1 MTLTVDTPDDL
12 LPYVGQNLGTGPWLT
27 IDQPMI
33 DAFARITLDHN
44 WIHTDPARAAT
55 DMPDGKT
62 IAHGCL
68 TLSLLAGLSAAI
80 LEIRQRK
87 TGINYG
93 YNNVRFLAPVQVGSR
108 IRAHQDLEAYDSI
121 PAGGRLTIK
130 STVEI
135 ENKPKPALVA
145 VQIVLAYV

>member
-33 DAFARITLDHN
+33 DAFARIT
-44 WIHTDPARAAT
+44 
-55 DMPDGKT
+55 
-62 IAHGCL
+62 
-68 TLSLLAGLSAAI
+68 LSAAI